1 LADQDCYEEVGN
13 LVATIMERA
22 AITIL
27 GARIPVDRQWV
38 MPGDN
43 WRPKK
48 GDKMWAVVSKAL
60 AGNPALRGVR

>member
-1 LADQDCYEEVGN
+1 
-13 LVATIMERA
+13 MERA
-22 AITIL
+22 ALTIL

-38 MPGDN
+38 LPGDN

-60 AGNPALRGVR
+60 EGNSALKGIK